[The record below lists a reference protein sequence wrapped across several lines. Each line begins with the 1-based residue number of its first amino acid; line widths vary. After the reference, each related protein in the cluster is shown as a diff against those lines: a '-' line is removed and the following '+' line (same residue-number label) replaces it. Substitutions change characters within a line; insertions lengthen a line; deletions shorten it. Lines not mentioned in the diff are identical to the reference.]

1 MGHAACDGQLTTT
14 TILNQTLHSPG
25 DVQKAAGAPGMG
37 LLVWA
42 IAGIIVCLGSLCY
55 AELGTMIPDTGGEG
69 AYMRAAYVALC
80 GGLSLPP
87 QPQPQPQQA
96 ALTQLLLPSR
106 RFGDGTAFVFTWASF
121 WVLKSGSQAIITIV
135 FAR

>member
-1 MGHAACDGQLTTT
+1 MGHAACDDQLTTT
-14 TILNQTLHSPG
+14 TTTISNQTLHSPG

-80 GGLSLPP
+80 DVLSLPP
-87 QPQPQPQQA
+87 HRHNHNHNKLRSPNCYFPRA
-96 ALTQLLLPSR
+96 DLEMALRLCSPGHL
-106 RFGDGTAFVFTWASF
+106 
-121 WVLKSGSQAIITIV
+121 SGC
-135 FAR
+135 